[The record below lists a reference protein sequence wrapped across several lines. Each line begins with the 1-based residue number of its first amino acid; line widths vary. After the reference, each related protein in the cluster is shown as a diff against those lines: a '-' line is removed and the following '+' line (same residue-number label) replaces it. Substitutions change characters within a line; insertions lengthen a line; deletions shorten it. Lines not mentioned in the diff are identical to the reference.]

1 MQVIFDIEK
10 RVYDSSE
17 GFNLAVE
24 NVLQVGFNIF
34 RKAPAPFIIYSI
46 LSLFVFSNPFSG
58 ILLGGPIIAGYYI
71 VAQKISKNLPI
82 ELSDFFKSFDRFV
95 PLMVLNLLITLV
107 VFLGLLLLIIP
118 GLYLAISYLFAPIF
132 VWYYGVEPSEAMS
145 LSRKTISGNFGQ
157 IMLLCLILAGINL
170 LGLLAFGV
178 GIFLTLPFTHCVIYA
193 TFVDILE
200 API

>member
-10 RVYDSSE
+10 RVYNSSE
-17 GFNLAVE
+17 GFNLAIE

-46 LSLFVFSNPFSG
+46 LSLFVFSNPVSG

-71 VAQKISKNLPI
+71 VAQRIANDLPI

-95 PLMVLNLLITLV
+95 PLMVLNLLITGI

-132 VWYYGVEPSEAMS
+132 VWYYGVEPSEAMR
-145 LSRKTISGNFGQ
+145 LSRKTVSGNSGQ
-157 IMLLCLILAGINL
+157 
-170 LGLLAFGV
+170 
-178 GIFLTLPFTHCVIYA
+178 
-193 TFVDILE
+193 
-200 API
+200 